1 MNLIIM
7 HIHIVLL
14 CKHWWT
20 IIIRL
25 VIHLRV
31 VLLVPFLRVIEL
43 LLVPN
48 VFYLMESQRI
58 IAFVLVTHVRVL
70 TRPPLVKLVLVRLMI
85 VLVVVVEWLI
95 LIQTDLI
102 EMLVLN
108 ANVLL

>member
-1 MNLIIM
+1 MNLVII

-14 CKHWWT
+14 CKHGRT

-31 VLLVPFLRVIEL
+31 VWLVPFLRVIEL

-70 TRPPLVKLVLVRLMI
+70 TRQPLVKLVLVRLMM

-95 LIQTDLI
+95 LIQTDFI

-108 ANVLL
+108 ANLLL